1 MRAIIMQIRRRQSPW
16 AVWVY
21 NRSKAFLRFSVPCI
35 KPLHGL
41 LYVLYRS
48 VLAVYFWTR
57 HAFWDVPLFTSQCA
71 RVGKGLRLIRGM
83 PRLSG
88 YVRIE
93 LGDYV
98 VLHGSSE
105 ICGAKVFDEPVLRI
119 GDHSHLGNNLLIM
132 VARRIE
138 IGAHCLIANDVS
150 IVDNDGHPID
160 PLKRLQYLPPE
171 PEACREV
178 VIGDN
183 VWIGKGSI
191 ILKGVTIG
199 EGAIV
204 AAGSVVTRD
213 VPPYTVVAG
222 NPARVVK
229 QLSHA
234 ERGSESHG

>member
-1 MRAIIMQIRRRQSPW
+1 MRSILTKIRRQEGSW
-16 AVWVY
+16 ARWAY
-21 NRSKAFLRFSVPCI
+21 RTGKALLRFSVPRV
-35 KPLHGL
+35 KPLHGVLYL
-41 LYVLYRS
+41 LYRL
-48 VLAVYFWTR
+48 VLAGYYWTR
-57 HAFWDVPLFTSQCA
+57 HAFWDVPLFSSQCA
-71 RVGKGLRLIRGM
+71 QVGRGLRLIRGI

-119 GDHSHLGNNLLIM
+119 GNHSHLGNNLLIM
-132 VARRIE
+132 VAKRIE
-138 IGAHCLIANDVS
+138 IGDHCLIANDVT
-150 IVDNDGHPID
+150 IADNDGHPLD

-171 PEACREV
+171 PDACREV
-178 VIGDN
+178 IIGNN

-199 EGAIV
+199 DGAIV
-204 AAGSVVTRD
+204 AAGSVVTKD
-213 VPPYTVVAG
+213 VPPYTVAAG

-229 QLSHA
+229 HLCPPEEGQ
-234 ERGSESHG
+234 